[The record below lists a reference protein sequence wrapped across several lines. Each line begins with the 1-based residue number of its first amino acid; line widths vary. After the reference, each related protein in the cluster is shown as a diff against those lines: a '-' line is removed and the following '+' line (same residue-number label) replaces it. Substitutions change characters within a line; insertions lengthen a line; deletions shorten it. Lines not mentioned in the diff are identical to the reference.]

1 MSRAPL
7 LLAMPD
13 VPHKTPISYHI
24 PNVGVVQGLLKGA
37 DQVGLEVVVMVL
49 APHQGDI
56 KATGGFLP
64 LGMLAEKKGCR
75 LPQALLFVGGHRL
88 GTIPVPIASAAGF
101 DFHKYEGVTR
111 VHHQVQF
118 PPGASPA
125 AGNFLPSLLA

>member
-1 MSRAPL
+1 
-7 LLAMPD
+7 MPD
-13 VPHKTPISYHI
+13 IPHKTPISYHI

-75 LPQALLFVGGHRL
+75 LP
-88 GTIPVPIASAAGF
+88 
-101 DFHKYEGVTR
+101 
-111 VHHQVQF
+111 
-118 PPGASPA
+118 
-125 AGNFLPSLLA
+125 